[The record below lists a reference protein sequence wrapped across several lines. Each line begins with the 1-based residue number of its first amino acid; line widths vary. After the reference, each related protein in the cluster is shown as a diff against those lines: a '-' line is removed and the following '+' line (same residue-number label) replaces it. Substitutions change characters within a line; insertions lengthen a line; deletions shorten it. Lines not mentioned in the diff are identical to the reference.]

1 MLVRHIGLS
10 VLSVVD
16 EHINATAES
25 HPLIVGRVDFPGW
38 FQFIVGYVGDAH
50 TIFLDPV
57 IDSSPL
63 ILGDCIE
70 DRKQFIFQCENE
82 DEADELTKLTWTLV
96 FQFNDR
102 WIVYLDGLIIKA
114 EPPKQIVEACD

>member
-16 EHINATAES
+16 EHINVTAER
-25 HPLIVGRVDFPGW
+25 HPLIVGRVDFPGR

-57 IDSSPL
+57 SDSSP
-63 ILGDCIE
+63 GVV
-70 DRKQFIFQCENE
+70 
-82 DEADELTKLTWTLV
+82 ELLA
-96 FQFNDR
+96 
-102 WIVYLDGLIIKA
+102 LDLDLFFL
-114 EPPKQIVEACD
+114 QIVLNVLVDALAIGE